1 MQEPKAAKIVYDALQ
16 YKATIENRN
25 VEMRPAQFKGNIV
38 VTNMPENFTGAA
50 LASLFDD
57 FGLVLGAVIERP
69 QGASERA
76 PRGLVSLAPPSAVEI
91 AIQSLDGQV
100 IESRHLKVR
109 KAPEPKKRVGPPKA
123 PAPARRMT
131 LRSET
136 SQRPAPSPEGAFA
149 PTPVVRR
156 APIVERRS
164 LGLPTK
170 RVRFFDES
178 KNG

>member
-1 MQEPKAAKIVYDALQ
+1 
-16 YKATIENRN
+16 
-25 VEMRPAQFKGNIV
+25 MRAAQFKGNIV

-57 FGLVLGAVIERP
+57 FGLVLGAVIEHP

-76 PRGLVSLAPPSAVEI
+76 PRGLVSLAPPSAVET
-91 AIQSLDGQV
+91 AIKSLDGQV
-100 IESRHLKVR
+100 IEARHLKVR

-123 PAPARRMT
+123 AAPARRTT
-131 LRSET
+131 LRPEMPA
-136 SQRPAPSPEGAFA
+136 RPASSPAGAFA
-149 PTPVVRR
+149 PAPVVVRR

-164 LGLPTK
+164 LGAPTK

>member
-1 MQEPKAAKIVYDALQ
+1 MRAAPF
-16 YKATIENRN
+16 R
-25 VEMRPAQFKGNIV
+25 GNIV

-50 LASLFDD
+50 LAALFDD
-57 FGLVLGAVIERP
+57 FGLVLGALIERP

-76 PRGLVSLAPPSAVEI
+76 PRGLVSLAPPSAVET

-109 KAPEPKKRVGPPKA
+109 KAPEPKKRTGPPKTG
-123 PAPARRMT
+123 APARRMMRPETPRPSAET
-131 LRSET
+131 L
-136 SQRPAPSPEGAFA
+136 AAFA
-149 PTPVVRR
+149 PVPAVVRR

-164 LGLPTK
+164 LGAPTK

-178 KNG
+178 KNSRD